1 MVTILAVVEWVK
13 QCPTSAVS
21 SKTYVQVSACQDSLI
36 FPDGEE
42 VLWNG
47 NHITEERYTAKH
59 SRTWSKVERTKP
71 TLLPKLHPD
80 PNLCCSAKQEARCGQ
95 WTTALLAVKMWAM
108 DHSGQW
114 ITVKPVVKMWA
125 MDHSGQ
131 WITVMPVVKI
141 WTMDHSDACGQGVDS
156 GPHSAACSQDVDNGS
171 Q

>member
-36 FPDGEE
+36 FPDGEQ

-59 SRTWSKVERTKP
+59 SCTWSKVERTKP

-114 ITVKPVVKMWA
+114 ITV
-125 MDHSGQ
+125 
-131 WITVMPVVKI
+131 MPVVKI